1 MLFLCYEG
9 SALNLFNIVSR
20 VVDISSRT
28 SMIAIEFNSFD
39 DLINNILGILLHR
52 TKGISTD
59 VELRYLNKQIVKNL
73 MKIGK
78 TLIMLKT

>member
-1 MLFLCYEG
+1 
-9 SALNLFNIVSR
+9 
-20 VVDISSRT
+20 
-28 SMIAIEFNSFD
+28 MIAIEFNSFD

-78 TLIMLKT
+78 TLITLKT